1 MVGAETIAD
10 VSQYEEITSADIPA
24 ELYSFDGKGSGI
36 QRLFRYRTPQAEI
49 LIPAIELV
57 RYLFLHNRTLANA
70 LMRPGALN
78 LLFHPEV
85 PGYRPEL
92 VLRFTADMP
101 KSCLSHYFAQE
112 FAWIALDPD
121 ARRAW
126 DSVRL
131 QSQGQEYVTFMPPPL
146 KNSAWKFRG
155 VRHGNRWLVLE
166 LLHLTG
172 KCHPCDRLH
181 YSHPSLK
188 HVVRGV
194 GGSEIC
200 TDPGTDDSESG
211 TPQEK
216 IVYDYQLDDG
226 QNGSKPD
233 HGQKETDMYSKQSGF
248 DSAIIVNKL
257 LIDVEKPIN
266 SKQKASAS
274 SGLRVNKHQ
283 IVKVSAGEQS
293 HSGKLPPLDFKVLTP
308 ASWDCLGDL
317 EALANTVQIMKARLP
332 EAQFAMSLCQI
343 KTGRV
348 FSMVNRKPRTA
359 LVVTITL
366 PDAPPIVLIDV
377 ERTGDVALSLMALRF
392 KFNALFGEIE
402 LTVKLMLDRL
412 VDASGHWDHETE
424 WKLAGVCS
432 CVRLPKLL
440 TPRDKV
446 GTRGQTTLWAVKLLL
461 KLGLSDGAVIPK
473 QRDR

>member
-1 MVGAETIAD
+1 MCLK
-10 VSQYEEITSADIPA
+10 YEEITSADIPP
-24 ELYSFDGKGSGI
+24 ELYSFDGKEGGI

-78 LLFHPEV
+78 LLFHPDV

-92 VLRFTADMP
+92 VLQFTADMP
-101 KSCLSHYFAQE
+101 KHCLSRQFVQE
-112 FAWIALDPD
+112 FAWVALDPD

-126 DSVRL
+126 DSVHL
-131 QSQGQEYVTFMPPPL
+131 QSQGQAYVTFMPPPL
-146 KNSAWKFRG
+146 KNSVWKFRG

-172 KCHPCDRLH
+172 KCHPCDRLQ
-181 YSHPSLK
+181 YGHPSLK
-188 HVVRGV
+188 HVVRDA

-200 TDPGTDDSESG
+200 TDSGADDSENG
-211 TPQEK
+211 TPQEN

-226 QNGSKPD
+226 QDGSTSD
-233 HGQKETDMYSKQSGF
+233 NGQKTTDMYSKQSGF
-248 DSAIIVNKL
+248 DRDITVNKL
-257 LIDVEKPIN
+257 LIDVEKPGN
-266 SKQKASAS
+266 SKQIASAS
-274 SGLRVNKHQ
+274 SGLRVDKHQ
-283 IVKVSAGEQS
+283 TVKVSAGEQS
-293 HSGKLPPLDFKVLTP
+293 GSGNLPPLDFKVLTP
-308 ASWDCLGDL
+308 ATWDCLGDL
-317 EALANTVQIMKARLP
+317 EALANTVQIMTDRLP

-348 FSMVNRKPRTA
+348 FSMANRKPRTA

-377 ERTGDVALSLMALRF
+377 ERTGGVALSLMALRF
-392 KFNALFGEIE
+392 KVHVLFKDIE
-402 LTVKLMLDRL
+402 SSVKGMLDSL

-424 WKLAGVCS
+424 WGLAGVCS
-432 CVRLPKLL
+432 CERLPKLL
-440 TPRDKV
+440 TPREKV
-446 GTRGQTTLWAVKLLL
+446 GTRGQTTLWAAKLLHR
-461 KLGLSDGAVIPK
+461 LGLSDDEHQG
-473 QRDR
+473 